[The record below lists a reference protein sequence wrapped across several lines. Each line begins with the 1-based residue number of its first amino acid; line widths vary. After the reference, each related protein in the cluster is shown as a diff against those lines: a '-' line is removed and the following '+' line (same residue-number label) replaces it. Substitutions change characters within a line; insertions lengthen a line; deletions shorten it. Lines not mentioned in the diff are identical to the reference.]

1 MCALVTGVQTCAP
14 PICHEAV
21 MAEADFGWRGAAT
34 RARPRSCRRGHCDH
48 GVVRTDG
55 AGRPGHCARRHLARR
70 PHHVGPRDAAVLSH
84 FSRWNGN
91 LPGRRFLVM
100 KWVDRTKDK
109 WANAM
114 ALAAVS
120 LALVPVAAWAQEIGR
135 EHVDTMGT
143 SILNVLTG
151 PIAKGLAARVGR
163 AHV

>member
-109 WANAM
+109 WARSEEHTSELQSLM
-114 ALAAVS
+114 RISYAVFC
-120 LALVPVAAWAQEIGR
+120 LKTNK
-135 EHVDTMGT
+135 EHTYT
-143 SILNVLTG
+143 
-151 PIAKGLAARVGR
+151 
-163 AHV
+163 